1 MEEMRSFLQD
11 LLAEPVT
18 GLERIGRGQSNP
30 TYLLQCRGR
39 KLVLRTKPPGKLL
52 KSAHLVEREYRVMR
66 CLSSTEIPVP
76 EPVVLVNDADSP
88 NGRAFYVMEF
98 VDGDIHFDPC
108 LPGMSPSGRAKTYDE
123 MNRVLAM
130 IHNVV
135 PDQVGLADFG
145 KPGNYFERQTNR
157 WKRQY
162 LASRTECL
170 PEMERVI
177 AWLEDNMV
185 VDDGEA
191 ALVHGD
197 YRLDNLVFRRGS
209 GELVAV
215 LDWEL
220 STLGHPLADL
230 AYQCMQW
237 QMPHDGALR
246 GLGGIDREGL
256 GLPNDASYI
265 GDYCHRRQMARPRNW
280 DFYLVFAFFRLAA
293 ILEGVGRR
301 ALDGSAANPELA
313 REYRAFVPLLA
324 RRAVEILG

>member
-1 MEEMRSFLQD
+1 MMEDMRSFLQN
-11 LLAEPVT
+11 LLGEPVT
-18 GLERIGRGQSNP
+18 GMRRIGRGQSNP

-52 KSAHLVEREYRVMR
+52 KSAHLVEREYRVMQ
-66 CLSSTEIPVP
+66 CLSATEVPVP
-76 EPVVLVNDADSP
+76 VVMVGDADSP

-108 LPGMSPSGRAKTYDE
+108 LPGMSASARGKTYDE
-123 MNRVLAM
+123 MNRALAM
-130 IHNVV
+130 IHRVV
-135 PDQVGLADFG
+135 PKAVGLADFG
-145 KPGNYFERQTNR
+145 KPGNYFERQTDR

-162 LASRTECL
+162 LASCTEIA
-170 PEMERVI
+170 PDMEQLM

-185 VDDGEA
+185 ADDGEE

-197 YRLDNLVFRRGS
+197 FRLDNLVFRRGS
-209 GELVAV
+209 GELIAV

-246 GLGGIDREGL
+246 GLGGIARDRL
-256 GLPNDASYI
+256 GLPDDDSYI
-265 GDYCHRRQMARPRNW
+265 DDYCRRRQIARPRRW
-280 DFYLVFAFFRLAA
+280 EFYLVFAFFRLAA

-301 ALDGSAANPELA
+301 ALDGNAANPELA
-313 REYRAFVPLLA
+313 LEYRGLVPQLA
-324 RRAVEILG
+324 RRAVEILE